1 MIFDTPNSTMWHTVQ
16 SFSPDI
22 NECRD
27 GSNRCDE
34 NARCDNTLGS
44 YSCTCND
51 GFTGDG
57 FRCAAAQQTAKP
69 LECEPG
75 YKPWGQRCMGEY
87 ENFLLWAANSV
98 NHLYSM

>member
-1 MIFDTPNSTMWHTVQ
+1 MWHTNVN
-16 SFSPDI
+16 FSPDI

-34 NARCDNTLGS
+34 NARCDNTPGS

-57 FRCAAAQQTAKP
+57 LRCAEEQREP
-69 LECEPG
+69 ECGPG
-75 YKPWGQRCMGEY
+75 YRPWGLKCMGELSNTTSQY
-87 ENFLLWAANSV
+87 
-98 NHLYSM
+98 